1 MVRETG
7 SFTRAAAIHRLAG
20 MPADVFGLPERGRIA
35 TGLKAD
41 VVVFDPDRF
50 GELGTVEQPNRLA
63 TGMRHVFV
71 NGVHTLAE
79 GAQTGARGGEVL
91 RGRRG

>member
-1 MVRETG
+1 
-7 SFTRAAAIHRLAG
+7 